1 MARLPVPGSDND
13 VWGNVLNDFLTQS
26 HNSDGTL
33 KAASITSSG
42 ANATTSTTGLIQLAG
57 DLAGTATNPIV
68 PGLSAKANDS
78 AVIHRSDFTAKGS
91 LLSGTG
97 SGTYTSLAIGSDTQ
111 LLAADSTQTTGLK
124 WVNKPTSDV
133 LYAVD
138 YGVTFDG
145 STDDATALQAAISAA
160 TSAKKPL
167 LLSSGTAIIGTP
179 LSISAPITII
189 GSGNAATTL
198 KAKNGLNDFIIK
210 FTGGTAGVGIVSAMF
225 ADFTLDGNLANQTAG
240 GGILANGAVQ
250 CVFERLHFTSC
261 YNWGLELG
269 PITGGAFGHHNR
281 VFNCLFDNSG
291 TSLGY
296 GGGAWATSSDENWFI
311 ACDFE
316 NLGGASAPTGTS
328 PIMLY
333 DLAGLQCIMGCN
345 FVGGS
350 NNCISIRIQNCKET
364 KIVGSTFDG
373 TAGDSVFLV
382 ANSCTITG
390 NVFAGPGTV
399 GSTPASGIHLE
410 FNTHFN
416 VISGNS
422 LVTSDTTGKTRSLIR
437 EESTGGSGDN
447 LLEGNSMSWGA
458 SGPTVALLETGGTN
472 TIVRNN
478 IGWKTENAGTAI
490 VSSGSTSI
498 VVSHGLDT
506 TPALANLTVSP
517 TNSLGSATKFW
528 VSNATNT
535 SFTINVDIDPGVTT
549 ATFAWAVRM

>member
-13 VWGNVLNDFLTQS
+13 TWGNVLNDFLTQS
-26 HNSDGTL
+26 HNADGTL
-33 KAASITSSG
+33 KASAITSSG
-42 ANATTSTTGLIQLAG
+42 ANATTSSTGLIQLTG
-57 DLAGTATNPIV
+57 DLGGTATSPTV
-68 PGLSAKANDS
+68 PSLSSKANDNT
-78 AVIHRSDFTAKGS
+78 VVHKSDFTALGTI
-91 LLSGTG
+91 LGGTG
-97 SGTYTSLAIGSDTQ
+97 VGTYASLTAGSDTQ

-124 WVNKPTSDV
+124 WVNKPTSGV
-133 LYAVD
+133 LYAAD
-138 YGVTFDG
+138 YGAVFNG
-145 STDDATALQAAISAA
+145 STDDATALQTAITAAAA
-160 TSAKKPL
+160 AGKPL
-167 LLSSGTAIIGTP
+167 ILSPGTAIIGTP
-179 LSISAPITII
+179 LSISAPVTLI
-189 GSGNAATTL
+189 GAGSASTTL
-198 KAKNGLNDFIIK
+198 KAKNGLSDFIIK
-210 FTGGTAGVGIVSAMF
+210 FTGGSAGVGIVNAVF
-225 ADFTLDGNLANQTAG
+225 TDFTLDGNLANQTAG
-240 GGILANGAVQ
+240 GGILAIGAVQ

-291 TSLGY
+291 SSSGY
-296 GGGAWATSSDENWFI
+296 GGGAWTTSSDENWFI

-333 DLAGLQCIMGCN
+333 DLAGLQCIIGCN

-350 NNCISIRIQNCKET
+350 NNCIAIRIQNCKET
-364 KIVGSTFDG
+364 KVIGSTFDG
-373 TAGDSVFLV
+373 TAGDSVFMV
-382 ANSCTITG
+382 ANSCTVTG

-399 GSTPASGIHLE
+399 GSVAASGIHLE

-416 VISGNS
+416 IVSGNS
-422 LVTSDTTGKTRSLIR
+422 LVTSDTAGKTRSLIR

-478 IGWKTENAGTAI
+478 IGWKTENTGTTT
-490 VSSGSTSI
+490 VLSGTTSI
-498 VVSHGLDT
+498 AVSHGLDT
-506 TPALANLTVSP
+506 TPALANLTVTP
-517 TNSLGSATKFW
+517 TNSLGTATRFW
-528 VSNATNT
+528 ISGVTNT
-535 SFTINVDIDPGVTT
+535 SFVINVDADPGATT